1 MLWFSQ
7 RHLECC
13 CAFLSDNTVPVPNDS
28 ETQQNSFLYPVG
40 FVLFFYHVIAQSTM
54 IVHYHY
60 YITHY
65 MYIYIFFL
73 KTLKVISTLTFP
85 SKKEKKPNNF
95 SSCQLDRDFAHVTY
109 TLSGTS
115 RGDDVAKRNYFCV
128 GPRGQRCKIRPV
140 QFVVHTFFKFFFRR
154 RKEIEVVEVVMMLNT
169 TA

>member
-65 MYIYIFFL
+65 MYIYIYIFKNF
-73 KTLKVISTLTFP
+73 KSYFNADFP
-85 SKKEKKPNNF
+85 LQK
-95 SSCQLDRDFAHVTY
+95 
-109 TLSGTS
+109 
-115 RGDDVAKRNYFCV
+115 
-128 GPRGQRCKIRPV
+128 
-140 QFVVHTFFKFFFRR
+140 
-154 RKEIEVVEVVMMLNT
+154 RKET
-169 TA
+169 K